1 MIIKKS
7 RFITHLARVDTV
19 LKAENFIQQ
28 IKKQEA
34 TATHNCSAYLIGKR
48 NQYQHANDN
57 GEPSG
62 TAGVPML
69 QTLQQMQVQ
78 NVVAVVTRY
87 FGGIKLGSG
96 GLIRAYRN
104 SVSQAINAVG
114 RVRGIPKQELIITI
128 NYKQLDILQY
138 WLQQEQLPLQHI
150 SYTEHVTVTTLVSS
164 NQVSTVK
171 TTLNN
176 LFHAQLPIKLGT
188 TTFQEVPLASD

>member
-7 RFITHLARVDTV
+7 RFITHLGRVKKV
-19 LKAENFIQQ
+19 NEAKKFIQK
-28 IKKQEA
+28 IKKQESSA
-34 TATHNCSAYLIGKR
+34 NHNCSAYLIGEQ
-48 NQYQHANDN
+48 NQYQNANDN

-62 TAGVPML
+62 TAGIPIL

-114 RVRGIPKQELIITI
+114 RVREIQQQELIITI
-128 NYKQLDILQY
+128 TYKQLNILHY
-138 WLQQEQLPLQHI
+138 WLKQEKLPIKHTA
-150 SYTEHVTVTTLVSS
+150 YTEQVTVTTLASQ
-164 NQVSTVK
+164 NQVSKITK
-171 TTLNN
+171 DLNN
-176 LFHAQLPIKLGT
+176 LFHCKVLLKLGS
-188 TTFQEVPLASD
+188 TTFHEIPFLTN